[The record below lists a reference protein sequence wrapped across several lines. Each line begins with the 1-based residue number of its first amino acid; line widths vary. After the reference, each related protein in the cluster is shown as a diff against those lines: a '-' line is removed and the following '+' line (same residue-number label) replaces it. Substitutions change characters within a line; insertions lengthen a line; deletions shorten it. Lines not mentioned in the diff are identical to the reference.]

1 MGDAES
7 TFKSDKR
14 QNCVDMS
21 ADLAETVIQ
30 VVDCDPAEGALLL
43 AAEYSR
49 SLIGKGGFLQRFP
62 HGLEDLV

>member
-1 MGDAES
+1 
-7 TFKSDKR
+7 
-14 QNCVDMS
+14 MS